1 MSDNANQAPGSVLT
15 WDEVKD
21 GASEI
26 FNVWVLGS
34 EMQWAERAWAMLEK
48 AGLTTYRDAVEET
61 LVLVLLLALAILYWD
76 FCRLGA
82 DEDIGWDE
90 LNEHATENL
99 GIEPFRLAQV
109 VGPAFEA
116 DDYRTEGT
124 ELFESA
130 LRHVIVE
137 ERPAIGS
144 VVSKGYGDDWTF
156 LKALFASIKLPV
168 DPPEDGDE
176 EPAADDEPEF
186 APAAIVM
193 GWIME
198 GMPCR

>member
-1 MSDNANQAPGSVLT
+1 MSDNANQAPGSVVT
-15 WDEVKD
+15 WKEVKD

-34 EMQWAERAWAMLEK
+34 EIQWAGRAWAMLEK

-61 LVLVLLLALAILYWD
+61 LVRVRLLALASLYWD

-90 LNEHATENL
+90 LHEHAIENL

-109 VGPAFEA
+109 VGPTLDA
-116 DDYRTEGT
+116 DDYGAEEFG
-124 ELFESA
+124 LVESA
-130 LRHVIVE
+130 LRHLIVE

-156 LKALFASIKLPV
+156 LKALFASIKLPA

-176 EPAADDEPEF
+176 EPPADDEPEF
-186 APAAIVM
+186 TPAAIVM

-198 GMPCR
+198 GMPCK

>member
-61 LVLVLLLALAILYWD
+61 LVRVRLLALASLCWD
-76 FCRLGA
+76 FCRPAA
-82 DEDIGWDE
+82 DEDIGWDD

-109 VGPAFEA
+109 VGPTLDA
-116 DDYRTEGT
+116 DDYEAEEFG
-124 ELFESA
+124 LVESA
-130 LRHVIVE
+130 LRHLIVD
-137 ERPAIGS
+137 ERPTIGS
-144 VVSKGYGDDWTF
+144 VVINGYGDDWTF
-156 LKALFASIKLPV
+156 LKALFASIKLPA

-186 APAAIVM
+186 TPAAIVM

>member
-61 LVLVLLLALAILYWD
+61 LVRVRLLALASLYWD

>member
-48 AGLTTYRDAVEET
+48 AGLTTYRDAVEE
-61 LVLVLLLALAILYWD
+61 
-76 FCRLGA
+76 
-82 DEDIGWDE
+82 
-90 LNEHATENL
+90 
-99 GIEPFRLAQV
+99 
-109 VGPAFEA
+109 
-116 DDYRTEGT
+116 
-124 ELFESA
+124 
-130 LRHVIVE
+130 
-137 ERPAIGS
+137 
-144 VVSKGYGDDWTF
+144 
-156 LKALFASIKLPV
+156 
-168 DPPEDGDE
+168 
-176 EPAADDEPEF
+176 PAADDEPEF
-186 APAAIVM
+186 TPAAIVM

>member
-1 MSDNANQAPGSVLT
+1 MSDNANQTPGSVLT

-21 GASEI
+21 GAGEV

-34 EMQWAERAWAMLEK
+34 ELQWAERAWAMLEK

-61 LVLVLLLALAILYWD
+61 LVRVRLLALASLYWD
-76 FCRLGA
+76 FCRLRA

-90 LNEHATENL
+90 LHEHATENL

-109 VGPAFEA
+109 VGSAFEA
-116 DDYRTEGT
+116 DDYEAEGF
-124 ELFESA
+124 ELVESA
-130 LRHVIVE
+130 LRHLIAE

-144 VVSKGYGDDWTF
+144 AVINGYGDQWTF
-156 LKALFASIKLPV
+156 LKALFASIKLPA

-176 EPAADDEPEF
+176 DPQANDEIEF
-186 APAAIVM
+186 TPAAIVM